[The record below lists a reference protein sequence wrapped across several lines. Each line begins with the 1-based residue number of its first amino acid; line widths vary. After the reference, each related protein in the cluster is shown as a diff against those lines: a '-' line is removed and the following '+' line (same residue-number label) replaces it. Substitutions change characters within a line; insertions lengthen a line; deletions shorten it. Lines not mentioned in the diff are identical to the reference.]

1 MASESQGHGDL
12 GGTLPSNFLNQ
23 FLSAVEQLQ
32 EDFNRGFTE
41 IMARLDSNTSLM
53 ENLSQMMETFSRSQG
68 VLEMVKTTQGSAKEE
83 AKQAP
88 QDPKFKAT
96 PRPQPC
102 TRIRFL
108 SDADEQ
114 QEQQPVWDREP
125 QFWRDSLTQELWE
138 LYKNQQ
144 GNGGEGPSKESKDSG
159 LHDSKLD
166 RKLRHRNSLSDS
178 DLLDLSQ
185 KDISQSQCE
194 TQESSGRA
202 DMFLMPLSWDYED
215 LEPSCQRPDDLLWQS
230 GGVPQALQKVRVLK
244 HQDLLFS
251 MAVSCLT
258 QHIFTCSR
266 RGIKVWSLTSE
277 VAEDRFPE
285 SYLQCSGQASG
296 AYLRTCLLST
306 NSRSL
311 FAGGHNLACVTV
323 WDLTAPTLYEKC
335 QLPCQ
340 GLSCQALADT
350 ESSVAFGGFTDGTI
364 RIWDLRSQGVVR
376 DLEGPVSAAKN
387 LMVKDNKVWTGGLD
401 ASLRCWDLRTAKVVV
416 ECTFQSQI
424 MSLLH
429 SPTEDWLLLGL
440 ASGQHCL
447 FNSKTNQVQTAST
460 KDKTILGLKFSPN
473 GQWWVSVG
481 MDNLITI
488 HRMPTG
494 VKLLQV
500 REAGSVTCCDVIDNG
515 KLVVAGCGD
524 CASVYQIKY

>member
-1 MASESQGHGDL
+1 MASQSQGRGDL

-23 FLSAVEQLQ
+23 FLSAVEQLR
-32 EDFNRGFTE
+32 EDFNRGFSE
-41 IMARLDSNTSLM
+41 IMVRLDSNTSLM

-68 VLEMVKTTQGSAKEE
+68 VLEKVKRSCWDCSPSSG
-83 AKQAP
+83 P
-88 QDPKFKAT
+88 Q
-96 PRPQPC
+96 
-102 TRIRFL
+102 
-108 SDADEQ
+108 
-114 QEQQPVWDREP
+114 
-125 QFWRDSLTQELWE
+125 
-138 LYKNQQ
+138 
-144 GNGGEGPSKESKDSG
+144 ESKDSG

-166 RKLRHRNSLSDS
+166 RKLRHRSSLSDS
-178 DLLDLSQ
+178 DLLDVPQ
-185 KDISQSQCE
+185 KDISQLQCE

-202 DMFLMPLSWDYED
+202 DTFLMPLSWDSED
-215 LEPSCQRPDDLLWQS
+215 LEHSCQRPDDLLWQS

-258 QHIFTCSR
+258 QHVFTCSR

-296 AYLRTCLLST
+296 AYLRTCLLSA
-306 NSRSL
+306 NNRSL

-323 WDLTAPTLYEKC
+323 WDLTAPSLYEKC

-340 GLSCQALADT
+340 GLSCQALANT

-387 LMVKDNKVWTGGLD
+387 LMVKDNKLWTGGLD

-447 FNSKTNQVQTAST
+447 FNSKTSQVQTAST

-494 VKLLQV
+494 AKLLQV

-515 KLVVAGCGD
+515 KLVVTGCGD